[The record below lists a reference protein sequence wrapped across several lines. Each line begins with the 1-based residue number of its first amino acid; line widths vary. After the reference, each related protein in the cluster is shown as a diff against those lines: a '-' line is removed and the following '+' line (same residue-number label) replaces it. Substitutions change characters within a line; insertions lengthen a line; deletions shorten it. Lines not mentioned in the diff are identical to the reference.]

1 MVKYKNRQNKNKQF
15 FFKTQLF
22 KHCMLKLR
30 TQLILGDSLKMRMAK
45 QIMKIIWNTK
55 FSPYINFYTLFH
67 FKSRSK
73 VKEYD

>member
-15 FFKTQLF
+15 FLRPNFLNTVCF
-22 KHCMLKLR
+22 KLR